1 MNHVRTPLMVR
12 IYEASAK
19 SSIEREEFGEF
30 LATANKLIWECAY
43 KRSRERDWVFFS
55 VLLLYGS
62 MDSTWSDF
70 SKLFYKLEMD
80 ESLLAVLDLLV
91 CVRSGNGYQLERA
104 IREHFDHLPD
114 KVCCYIRQETAERLD
129 KIYRDAF
136 RPPLSRVVMERLQN
150 KGYH

>member
-1 MNHVRTPLMVR
+1 MNHVRAPLMIR

-43 KRSRERDWVFFS
+43 KRSRERDWIFFS

-70 SKLFYKLEMD
+70 SKLFYKVAMD

-91 CVRSGNGYQLERA
+91 CVRSGNVYQLERA
-104 IREHFDHLPD
+104 ISEHFDHLPD
-114 KVCCYIRQETAERLD
+114 KVCLYIRQETAERLA

-136 RPPLSRVVMERLQN
+136 RPPVSGSDGKVT
-150 KGYH
+150 K